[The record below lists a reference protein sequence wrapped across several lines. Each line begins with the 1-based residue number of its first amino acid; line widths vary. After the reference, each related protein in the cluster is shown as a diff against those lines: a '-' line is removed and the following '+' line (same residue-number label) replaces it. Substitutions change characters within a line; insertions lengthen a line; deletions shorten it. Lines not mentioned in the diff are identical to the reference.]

1 MAKTANDLDSRLEAV
16 MDSHRDQ
23 EPASAPGASGLESF
37 ATRSSISEEIGA
49 VRGKVASVDLNVWRA
64 REMLGHIVESR
75 VEAAESFHD
84 TLKTAAA
91 HYVQELEAQAE
102 VSNYIA
108 TLRGTR

>member
-16 MDSHRDQ
+16 MDSHRDP
-23 EPASAPGASGLESF
+23 EPSGSEASGLESF
-37 ATRSSISEEIGA
+37 AMRPSISEEIGA
-49 VRGKVASVDLNVWRA
+49 TRGKAASADLNIWRA
-64 REMLGHIVESR
+64 REMLGHIAESR

-91 HYVQELEAQAE
+91 QYAYELEEQAE